1 MGKVNIHLKRS
12 FLCSVGVIAALNL
25 LMLGSAIFAH
35 ANIHYDEKTEE
46 TTLWLN
52 VSCVFCTTTLVLAF
66 FGGFGSLKEK
76 KWPLIVFA
84 VGMSA
89 GFLSFVALEVHAQV
103 IKTQM
108 EDHIRSHFLDLLP
121 LTNAS
126 QDDLKMLN
134 NAQMQFQCCGVE
146 QGYLDWKNNI
156 SQTCLCH
163 NMSIN
168 PCVPAPKGS
177 FQFTVE
183 GPEDQPIMIYSK
195 MLPIGL
201 CIAIL
206 CQINKKLETPE
217 VVYSKEARAG
227 KYSCLVETPDDYI
240 A

>member
-1 MGKVNIHLKRS
+1 
-12 FLCSVGVIAALNL
+12 
-25 LMLGSAIFAH
+25 
-35 ANIHYDEKTEE
+35 
-46 TTLWLN
+46 
-52 VSCVFCTTTLVLAF
+52 
-66 FGGFGSLKEK
+66 
-76 KWPLIVFA
+76 
-84 VGMSA
+84 MSA
-89 GFLSFVALEVHAQV
+89 GFLSFVALEVLVQV
-103 IKTQM
+103 IKTQV
-108 EDHIRSHFLDLLP
+108 EDHIRSHFLGLLH

-134 NAQMQFQCCGVE
+134 IAQMQFQCCGVE

-156 SQTCLCH
+156 SQTCLCD

-183 GPEDQPIMIYSK
+183 GPEDQPIMVYSK

-227 KYSCLVETPDDYI
+227 KYTCLVETPDDYI

>member
-35 ANIHYDEKTEE
+35 ANIHYDEK
-46 TTLWLN
+46 
-52 VSCVFCTTTLVLAF
+52 
-66 FGGFGSLKEK
+66 
-76 KWPLIVFA
+76 
-84 VGMSA
+84 
-89 GFLSFVALEVHAQV
+89 
-103 IKTQM
+103 M

-195 MLPIGL
+195 PCIPLIIEETYFYLNISSCIHAGFMILWMLPIGL